1 MKSKSGFIDPANIK
15 SLLDMAGQTI
25 QLCQITETQGD
36 PMLGIP
42 SSVTESC
49 RQVSGWIQP
58 MNDFLLTAIE
68 GINGESI
75 NRSSDGNLKGYL
87 LASDLKDY
95 QWQPDVF
102 IRFQSKIYHI
112 SSRQLIRIGG
122 SDETPTDLVIEIV
135 LTTKKE

>member
-1 MKSKSGFIDPANIK
+1 MKSRSGFIDPANIK
-15 SLLDMAGQTI
+15 TLLDMAGQTI

-87 LASDLKDY
+87 LASDLNDY

-122 SDETPTDLVIEIV
+122 SDETPTDLVIEIT

>member
-1 MKSKSGFIDPANIK
+1 MKSRSGFIDPANIK
-15 SLLDMAGQTI
+15 TLLDMAGQTI

-87 LASDLKDY
+87 LASDLNDY

-112 SSRQLIRIGG
+112 SSRQLIQIGG
-122 SDETPTDLVIEIV
+122 SDETPTELVIEIM